1 MIGDKEFIDNMQLN
15 LLIELG
21 VSIAIMGGIMA
32 DAAILT
38 AVLMWLFLAV
48 TRIAYYRKKIKR
60 HYGPRG
66 YPAWWRDFKF

>member
-1 MIGDKEFIDNMQLN
+1 MTGDKEFIDNMRFN

-21 VSIAIMGGIMA
+21 VSIVIMGCIMV
-32 DAAILT
+32 DAAILA

-48 TRIAYYRKKIKR
+48 TRIAYYREKIKS
-60 HYGPRG
+60 HYASRG